1 MKKKTV
7 VIIVL
12 VLIIGL
18 IAFFMYPKSE
28 KKESETAKNTPKNAQ
43 NAGRRTLPVDVY
55 IIKQHGVT
63 DIYPVNSNFKPSEE
77 VNLCFE
83 TSGKITEIMF
93 KEGTA
98 VKKDQLLA
106 KVNDARLQAQLKK
119 LQSQLDLYNSK
130 EFRQKSLLEKDAISR
145 ETYDESSTLVDV
157 TKADIEL
164 IIAQIKETEL
174 RAPFDGLVG
183 LRQVSEGAYAT
194 PSTIVAKLTKVSPLK
209 LELSIPEAYINMVR
223 VGTAITFNIDGD
235 TQHYRAEVYATESEI
250 DVPTH
255 SFTIR
260 AYYPNTDSRIIPG
273 RFASVI
279 LQLNYEKNG
288 ISVPAESLTPDLGEH
303 VVYKV
308 VNGKAKKIAVEPGV
322 RTESYV
328 QILTGLNVGD
338 TVITTGIMQLR
349 DGIDLQINSIK

>member
-7 VIIVL
+7 VTIVL

-18 IAFFMYPKSE
+18 IAFFVYPKSE
-28 KKESETAKNTPKNAQ
+28 KKVSESAKNTPKNTQ
-43 NAGRRTLPVDVY
+43 SAGRTLPVDVY

-63 DIYPVNSNFKPSEE
+63 DIYPVNSHFKPSEE
-77 VNLCFE
+77 VDLCFE
-83 TSGKITEIMF
+83 TSGKITGIMF
-93 KEGTA
+93 KEGAA

-106 KVNDARLQAQLKK
+106 KVNDERLQAQLKK
-119 LQSQLDLYNSK
+119 LQAQLDLYNSK
-130 EFRQKSLLEKDAISR
+130 EFRQKSLLDKDAISR
-145 ETYDESSTLVDV
+145 ETYDESSTLVEV

-164 IIAQIKETEL
+164 IKAQIRETEL
-174 RAPFDGLVG
+174 RAPFDGMVG

-223 VGTAITFNIDGD
+223 VGTALTFNIDGD
-235 TQHYRAEVYATESEI
+235 TQGYRAEVYATESEI
-250 DVPTH
+250 DVLTH
-255 SFTIR
+255 LFTIR
-260 AYYPNTDSRIIPG
+260 AYYPNTNGRIIPG
-273 RFASVI
+273 RFASI
-279 LQLNYEKNG
+279 TLQLNYEKNG

-308 VNGKAKKIAVEPGV
+308 VNGKAKKVAVEPGV

-328 QILTGLNVGD
+328 QILSGLNVGD